1 MLSKIAVAATLLN
14 GAIAYGIPQKNESRT
29 WEEMLPCRDGTELH
43 TRIVMPR
50 DDDGSK
56 YTTII
61 DRSPYGY
68 TDLEWIPGIC
78 FLFILTVLTYIIRLV
93 SACWRLRYN
102 WSGYAR
108 N

>member
-1 MLSKIAVAATLLN
+1 MLTKLALVAASAPLAAAALST
-14 GAIAYGIPQKNESRT
+14 NESRT
-29 WEEMLPCRDGTELH
+29 WEEMLPCRDGIELH

-68 TDLEWIPGIC
+68 SDLEWIPG
-78 FLFILTVLTYIIRLV
+78 RD
-93 SACWRLRYN
+93 
-102 WSGYAR
+102 
-108 N
+108 